1 MQVSR
6 HIVRDAPK
14 HSFPVFPPPRQY
26 WQILAHL
33 FKSFSLIFESMLKEV
48 KFPVSIYINKCFHEK
63 RPTKI
68 DCNA

>member
-14 HSFPVFPPPRQY
+14 HSFPVSPP
-26 WQILAHL
+26 LAGFAHL

-48 KFPVSIYINKCFHEK
+48 KFPLSTYINKCFHEK